1 VTSDQRQE
9 EGTTYHVRAYAIYS
23 EGIVYGDE
31 MTFTTPAGETIAD
44 IDGNEYHAVTVGTQL
59 WMVENLKVT
68 KYNDGTP
75 ITPYNR

>member
-1 VTSDQRQE
+1 
-9 EGTTYHVRAYAIYS
+9 VRAYAIYS
-23 EGIVYGDE
+23 EGTVYGDE